1 MADLNKKQIIAAF
14 IDILKRNSYNSIT
27 IEKIARKAKVK
38 KEVIMS
44 EFLDVDSIALQ
55 YLNEVDIETLN
66 LAKEDSDLNNPKDI
80 MFNIIINRLEIYERS
95 RASILNLLDRKSDF
109 RLKYIATLPR
119 LIKIFD
125 LIYNN
130 KNNTSLKKLSRDVG
144 FLYIYKQVLRA
155 WIINKEISDLMS
167 MTDKKLIR
175 AGEIYS
181 YISKPVAILDDLL
194 CKQLKTKK
202 N

>member
-1 MADLNKKQIIAAF
+1 
-14 IDILKRNSYNSIT
+14 
-27 IEKIARKAKVK
+27 
-38 KEVIMS
+38 MS

-155 WIINKEISDLMS
+155 WIINKEISELMS

>member
-1 MADLNKKQIIAAF
+1 MADVNKKQIIAAF
-14 IDILKRNSYNSIT
+14 IDILKRNSYSSIT
-27 IEKIARKAKVK
+27 IEKIARKAKIK
-38 KEVIMS
+38 KEIIMS
-44 EFLDVDSIALQ
+44 EFIDVDSIALQ
-55 YLNEVDIETLN
+55 YLNEVDIETLH
-66 LAKEDSDLNNPKDI
+66 LAKEDSDSNNPKDI
-80 MFNIIINRLEIYERS
+80 MFNIIINRLEIYDRS
-95 RASILNLLDRKSDF
+95 RASVLNLLDGKSDF

-155 WIINKEISDLMS
+155 WIINKEISELMS

>member
-155 WIINKEISDLMS
+155 WIINKEISELMS

>member
-44 EFLDVDSIALQ
+44 EFIDVDSIALQ

-80 MFNIIINRLEIYERS
+80 MFNIIINRLEIYDRS

-130 KNNTSLKKLSRDVG
+130 KNNTSLKKLSRDAG

-155 WIINKEISDLMS
+155 WIINKEISELMS